1 MPSYLNTK
9 PLDKNAIADL
19 FYTKLKYEEK
29 KVVINEIN
37 LMQSQE
43 NNDKEFFEALKET
56 INALT

>member
-1 MPSYLNTK
+1 
-9 PLDKNAIADL
+9 LDKNAIADL